1 MLRLSRLAAGI
12 GLGMILTA
20 CGGAA
25 DPNEGNDPADQATP
39 AQQAGNAPVN
49 VAREADTGCL
59 TFQRGV
65 NGTVF
70 DTYVQQNS
78 STKNYGS
85 TATVTAG
92 NSTNAGAQY
101 ALMWF
106 DLSSI
111 PNPSTAVVL
120 SSTLTIAEDA
130 PTTNNNL
137 TGTVNVY
144 RINNISTANCLNP
157 SNCPAAGWSEN
168 TVTYGTF
175 APGGVPAYDNTT
187 IWSSFSSS
195 VTTKTVEVDL
205 TSLTQDWING
215 TYANEGFVLQETG
228 ALHETFVPSSENTDA
243 QFRPQLVV
251 CYAADAGHSGTA
263 LISGGAN
270 ASSLDYQGILSLGE
284 SPGGNYLTSPNYAY
298 HGGLVGATQSK

>member
-25 DPNEGNDPADQATP
+25 DPNEANDPADPGTP
-39 AQQAGNAPVN
+39 SPVVGSEPVH
-49 VAREADTGCL
+49 VAKEADTGCL

-78 STKNYGS
+78 PTKNFGT
-85 TATVTAG
+85 TATFNAG
-92 NSTNAGAQY
+92 NATNTGIQY
-101 ALMWF
+101 GLLWF

-111 PNPSTAVVL
+111 PNPATAVIL
-120 SSTLTIAEDA
+120 SSTLTIGEDA
-130 PTTNNNL
+130 PTTNGNVP
-137 TGTVNVY
+137 GTVNLF
-144 RINNISTANCLNP
+144 RINNISTANCSVP
-157 SNCPAAGWSEN
+157 SSCPPSGWSEN

-175 APGGVPAYDNTT
+175 AAAYDNTT
-187 IWSSFSSS
+187 IWSSFASS
-195 VTTKTVEVDL
+195 TATKTVEVDL

-215 TYANEGFVLQETG
+215 TYANEGIALYETG
-228 ALHETFVPSSENTDA
+228 ALHETFIPSSENADA

-251 CYAADAGHSGTA
+251 CYAADAGHQGTA
-263 LISGGAN
+263 LLSGGAN
-270 ASSLDYQGILSLGE
+270 SQSPNYQGTLSLGE
-284 SPGGNYLTSPNYAY
+284 SPGGNFLSSPNYAY